1 MEETYDFGG
10 WATRNNI
17 RCSDGVTIRQDAFK
31 DNNGKTV
38 PLVWMHD
45 HEDPTNVLGN
55 CLLVNK
61 EDGVYAYGKFNDSEY
76 GQHAKKLV
84 QHGDITSLS
93 IYANHVKKDSKQ
105 NVMHGEIKEV
115 SLVLAGAN
123 RGAVIDDVV
132 VAHSDGEYD
141 VINDEAEICFGN
153 DLIDAVNDV
162 KHSDETEDPN
172 KEGKE
177 TKSMD
182 NETTKNNDKTV
193 ADVYETLSDEQKK
206 VVEYIV
212 GVAVEN
218 AVNEAKNGENDN
230 KEDETNVSHS
240 DDEGEELMKHNVF
253 DNEYNSD
260 DRVTLS
266 HDDMNDIFKEA
277 KRLGSLKD
285 ALNEFTIEHADSYS
299 IKNIDILFP
308 DARTL
313 TDSPEFIKRE
323 TGWVNTFM
331 SATKKQP
338 FSRIKSIFADITA
351 AEARAKGYV
360 KGNRKEEE
368 VFTLLKRKT
377 EPTTVYKKQKID
389 RDDVLDITDFDVV
402 TYIKSEMRI
411 MFDEEIARAALIGDG
426 RSTASNDKISETNI
440 RPIISDED
448 LYTVKVKVGET
459 VTDYNELIKD
469 IIRARKEYKGSGTPT
484 FFTTEDVLTE
494 MLLLEDKMGRPLYD
508 SKDKL
513 CTKLR
518 VKDIVTVEAMEED
531 AYKKYVGVIVN
542 PVDYTFGADKGG
554 DMSFFDDFDI
564 NFNQMLYLYEGRCS
578 GCLTKPYSAL
588 ALIKEAKTAEAA

>member
-45 HEDPTNVLGN
+45 HEDPTNVLGK

-132 VAHSDGEYD
+132 VAHSDGNYD

-153 DLIDAVNDV
+153 DLIDAINDV
-162 KHSDETEDPN
+162 KHSEDTKDPEKEEKETETMN
-172 KEGKE
+172 
-177 TKSMD
+177 
-182 NETTKNNDKTV
+182 NESTKNNEKTV
-193 ADVYETLSDEQKK
+193 GDVIDTMNDEQKQALQILVYEALHSK
-206 VVEYIV
+206 D
-212 GVAVEN
+212 
-218 AVNEAKNGENDN
+218 NEDDTETT
-230 KEDETNVSHS
+230 DEETDVSHS
-240 DDEGEELMKHNVF
+240 DDEGEDLMKHNVF

-266 HDDMNDIFKEA
+266 HDDMENIFKEA

-285 ALNEFTIEHADSYS
+285 AIGEFTIQHADSYG
-299 IKNIDILFP
+299 IKDIDILFP

-331 SATKKQP
+331 SSTKKQP

-360 KGNRKEEE
+360 KGKRKEEE

-440 RPIISDED
+440 RPIISDDD

-469 IIRARKEYKGSGTPT
+469 IIRARKDYKGSGTPT

-554 DMSFFDDFDI
+554 DMNFFDDFDI

-588 ALIKEAKTAEAA
+588 ALIKEAKATE

>member
-45 HEDPTNVLGN
+45 HEDPTNVLGK

-132 VAHSDGEYD
+132 VAHSDGNYD
-141 VINDEAEICFGN
+141 VINDEFEICFGN
-153 DLIDAVNDV
+153 DLIDAINDV
-162 KHSDETEDPN
+162 KHSEDTKDPEKEEKETETMN
-172 KEGKE
+172 
-177 TKSMD
+177 
-182 NETTKNNDKTV
+182 NESTKNNEKTV
-193 ADVYETLSDEQKK
+193 GDVIDTMNDEQKQALQILVYEALHSK
-206 VVEYIV
+206 D
-212 GVAVEN
+212 
-218 AVNEAKNGENDN
+218 NEDDTETT
-230 KEDETNVSHS
+230 DEETDVSHS
-240 DDEGEELMKHNVF
+240 DDEGEDLMKHNVF

-266 HDDMNDIFKEA
+266 HDDMENIFKEA

-285 ALNEFTIEHADSYS
+285 AISEFTIQHADSYG
-299 IKNIDILFP
+299 IKEIDILFP

-331 SATKKQP
+331 SSTKKQP

-360 KGNRKEEE
+360 KGKRKEEE

-440 RPIISDED
+440 RPIISDDD

-469 IIRARKEYKGSGTPT
+469 IIRARKDYKGSGTPT

-554 DMSFFDDFDI
+554 DMNFFDDFDI

-588 ALIKEAKTAEAA
+588 ALIKEAKIPE